1 MSPIIPK
8 VDVSTAPN
16 DVQKITDDCFKP
28 ANWFVKYT
36 EFDPA
41 EDKYMAISLNYRDD
55 IKSKEANATVQWLK
69 SNNKVT
75 LVEWCL
81 TGFKIGLNE
90 LPAVTLESDDIVAFS
105 KNAIMI
111 ANNTGISRVLK
122 GEFAE
127 VSEDLGFLEKD
138 YLDVLIKQPTDD
150 VGDDNAS
157 DDASTDCFPAAER
170 GLQTVIRKVFAL
182 LNNLKQNINDLN
194 KRENKQQDS
203 TSER

>member
-1 MSPIIPK
+1 MTTGMSPIIPK

-41 EDKYMAISLNYRDD
+41 EDKYMAISLNYRGD

-69 SNNKVT
+69 SNNKVA
-75 LVEWCL
+75 LVEWCP

-90 LPAVTLESDDIVAFS
+90 VPAVTLESDDVGAFS

-111 ANNTGISRVLK
+111 ANNTGISREKVWKENLLK
-122 GEFAE
+122 PVKIWAFW
-127 VSEDLGFLEKD
+127 KK
-138 YLDVLIKQPTDD
+138 YLDVLSEQPTDD
-150 VGDDNAS
+150 VGGDNDNAG
-157 DDASTDCFPAAER
+157 DDAGD
-170 GLQTVIRKVFAL
+170 
-182 LNNLKQNINDLN
+182 N
-194 KRENKQQDS
+194 
-203 TSER
+203 